1 MFNRWVDMGE
11 RNTGSVEVDGSI
23 PSSSTTI
30 LLARFGATLVACA
43 SFRTSCSIPS
53 SDLSF

>member
-23 PSSSTTI
+23 PSSSTTN
-30 LLARFGATLVACA
+30 F
-43 SFRTSCSIPS
+43 
-53 SDLSF
+53 